1 MEDECRA
8 SPQGEEK
15 KTEFDR
21 EGNEEQRVPYPSLGL
36 APSLKLRPRQTPSHE
51 VYEGAQYQP
60 ESDRTVENDIGLEDD
75 DMNHSGRNMEKI
87 HHRSSPISN
96 RISEVA
102 AGTDAPE
109 EVEDIAMS
117 PIPMDREDPTSLMEL
132 PENILTL
139 PISPCGPND
148 DPLVGS
154 SRP

>member
-1 MEDECRA
+1 MKD
-8 SPQGEEK
+8 
-15 KTEFDR
+15 D
-21 EGNEEQRVPYPSLGL
+21 
-36 APSLKLRPRQTPSHE
+36 
-51 VYEGAQYQP
+51 
-60 ESDRTVENDIGLEDD
+60 DGLEDD
-75 DMNHSGRNMEKI
+75 DIKHPGRNMEKL
-87 HHRSSPISN
+87 HRSSPTSN
-96 RISEVA
+96 RINVAA

-148 DPLVGS
+148 DPFVAS